1 MSTISVP
8 LSADLENT
16 LNYLVE
22 SGYGSNKADVVRR
35 AIKIVHEEEVI
46 QKILKAQKEP
56 SLKGDLRELAKKF
69 K

>member
-8 LSADLENT
+8 LSADLEKT